1 MRRGI
6 KQKFNTIKTMQDLQA
21 YYQQQ
26 FSNFWAKSFPDKTC
40 PPLPKKLEDVGLS
53 VRLAMEEEAPELFQN
68 LFRSDYSA
76 MPADTATRLRENRL
90 WTDDIP
96 VLKKYGWTAK
106 AKELEGQ
113 VQEAKRIIAEKKLA
127 EMKARNDEVE
137 KRNRERPKGMQFAQ
151 PLPYEQVLKA
161 REQWGISGN

>member
-76 MPADTATRLRENRL
+76 MPAD
-90 WTDDIP
+90 
-96 VLKKYGWTAK
+96 
-106 AKELEGQ
+106 
-113 VQEAKRIIAEKKLA
+113 EKDGKICMMMILLVNKLFY
-127 EMKARNDEVE
+127 V
-137 KRNRERPKGMQFAQ
+137 FANFSDRKSSAIRTI
-151 PLPYEQVLKA
+151 L
-161 REQWGISGN
+161 